1 MKSST
6 KTIQD
11 LLEHYNEIQQYI
23 TNVNADIEDCQ
34 RMLDLEAA
42 PKSPC
47 LSAVGGSGGEKCS
60 SEEKDVF
67 HREKLQTQLE
77 NYREELDKIEPTFNR
92 LKRSLESL
100 KSFDFIQF
108 RILKVKYI
116 QGKTWD
122 AASYYSGLPNS
133 TCRSQADMALYRL
146 SIMVFGFDDIPEQLS
161 LDFLQS

>member
-47 LSAVGGSGGEKCS
+47 LAVGGSGGEKCS
-60 SEEKDVF
+60 SEEKAVF
-67 HREKLQTQLE
+67 HREKIQEKISKYQ
-77 NYREELDKIEPTFNR
+77 EELGKIEPTFNR
-92 LKRSLESL
+92 LKKSLESL

-146 SIMVFGFDDIPEQLS
+146 SIMVFGFNEIPEQLS
-161 LDFLQS
+161 LDFLRG